1 MIDQK
6 WVHDWARFRAVDKD
20 GDVSEFENKPYVSG
34 FCWDTDS
41 GDAQS
46 LRFDGD
52 SSNWKDSL
60 QERVTEPEA
69 YKHVF
74 ENDDCDFFVVG
85 KKGIGLESTQK
96 PKLMCMDGQYYW
108 AVDGVAATVKEHDY
122 TGCWKDSLQKR
133 IESHKTTDAKSESL
147 FDKLSKAG
155 GKMGEDLRG
164 VDMKDQ
170 ENDTPA
176 PAYMPKVGEECEWVF
191 GCSDDYG
198 KVTFIGMH
206 DDDHVLYIHSDIS
219 YLRVGNPAGFRP
231 IKTQKQRVIEKA
243 LHTGNFFKEDAI
255 GLNKLYD
262 AGMLIEG
269 GE

>member
-74 ENDDCDFFVVG
+74 ENDDCDYFFVATTG
-85 KKGIGLESTQK
+85 KGFESTQR
-96 PKLMCMDGQYYW
+96 PRLMCTDGLYYW
-108 AVDGVAATVKEHDY
+108 HARDRPVAVASHNY
-122 TGCWKDSLQKR
+122 TGCWKESLQER
-133 IESHKTTDAKSESL
+133 VVTQS
-147 FDKLSKAG
+147 
-155 GKMGEDLRG
+155 
-164 VDMKDQ
+164 
-170 ENDTPA
+170 A
-176 PAYMPKVGEECEWVF
+176 PVCMPRVGEEFEINHGNRWWTCEVLMYSCGSAWVKQ
-191 GCSDDYG
+191 GAGHHTYLISDW
-198 KVTFIGMH
+198 KV
-206 DDDHVLYIHSDIS
+206 
-219 YLRVGNPAGFRP
+219 RP
-231 IKTQKQRVIEKA
+231 IKTQKERVVEKA